1 MKLKKKTKKKIFR
14 FILGFVVFILV
25 ACVLGLSI
33 FAYVTIPKLNRIETY
48 KPDDKF
54 FWADYFY
61 LNGKLKIKDGIKG
74 VLVSDDI
81 SEFEQSAT
89 MLKAISEKQSPE
101 YVFLI
106 SEIENLSALSDIY
119 VCKKCKF
126 YGVDGR
132 IDVDKDFL
140 NELSS
145 SGVVN
150 ENDKV
155 FMNYD
160 SLDLYLPL
168 ISKYFE
174 NAKIV
179 PILISQDAKQE
190 NLIRLKNVI
199 KSKAVDNSLFV
210 STVSFSKDSDK
221 VTKELDDISTF
232 RSIRNFE
239 FDNIQYLDV
248 SAKDSLFMFLNLM
261 DVFGYKTISEVEN
274 TILFFEGEGVKE
286 KGASMLIFGNLF
298 NDFEYSLIQDYKYDK
313 NYNPKNDQ
321 SDFRLF
327 RDIRGNKDSFLVGP
341 DFLVFDGFNGECIKT
356 ERNDFKVSVCKFLQG
371 DENAMSIISKEKS
384 ERDFVVTF
392 LKFNEETLSDEM
404 KNYAKS
410 LAEAGSDIVVGKGI
424 SEILP
429 AEQIKSSI
437 IFYSL
442 GDFLPDAKLFSELNS
457 NLKGVVLA
465 VNADEKNITSSIISV
480 SVVAGYPE
488 MSGNETRIEDFKKI
502 ISNMIIGGRKLDF
515 DLKNAEITIPR
526 K

>member
-14 FILGFVVFILV
+14 FVIGFIIFILATGV
-25 ACVLGLSI
+25 IGLSI
-33 FAYVTIPKLNRIETY
+33 FAYITIPKLSRIDTY

-54 FWADYFY
+54 FWADFFY
-61 LNGKLKIKDGIKG
+61 LNEAVKIKEGAYG
-74 VLVSDDI
+74 VLVSDEI
-81 SEFEQSAT
+81 SDLPESAKI
-89 MLKAISEKQSPE
+89 LKTISTKSTPE

-106 SEIENLSALSDIY
+106 SEIQDVSTLSDSY

-132 IDVDKDFL
+132 INVDKGFID
-140 NELSS
+140 ELLS
-145 SGVVN
+145 SGVVSA
-150 ENDKV
+150 NDKV
-155 FMNYD
+155 FMNQD
-160 SLDLYLPL
+160 GLDLYLPL
-168 ISKYFE
+168 VSKYFKD
-174 NAKIV
+174 AKIV
-179 PILISQDAKQE
+179 PILISQDAKME

-199 KSKAVDNSLFV
+199 SSKALKNSLFV

-221 VTKELDDISTF
+221 VTQELDDISTL
-232 RSIRNFE
+232 RSIKNFE
-239 FDNIQYLDV
+239 FDNIAYLDV
-248 SAKDSLFMFLNLM
+248 SATDSLFMFLSLM
-261 DVFGYKTISEVEN
+261 DVFGFKDVVEKDGL
-274 TILFFEGEGVKE
+274 ILFYEGAGKKE
-286 KGASMLIFGNLF
+286 KGSTMMIFGNLYD
-298 NDFEYSLIQDYKYDK
+298 DFEYFVVQNYKYDR

-321 SDFRLF
+321 SAFRLF

-341 DFLVFDGFNGECIKT
+341 DFLVFDGPNGECIKS

-371 DENAMSIISKEKS
+371 DANAFSVISKEKS

-429 AEQIKSSI
+429 AEQIKNSL

-442 GDFLPDAKLFSELNS
+442 GDFLPDAKLFSELNA

-465 VNADEKNITSSIISV
+465 LNVDEKNISTSVMSV
-480 SVVAGYPE
+480 SIVAGYPE
-488 MSGNETRIEDFKKI
+488 MSGTETRTSDFKKI
-502 ISNMIIGGRKLDF
+502 ISNLIIGGRKLDF
-515 DLKNAEITIPR
+515 DLKKAEFTIPR
-526 K
+526 